1 MMSDYQVVGKIDQV
15 GPSTMQVITSTMQ
28 VVDLDGREIV
38 VANQDGSFF
47 AFSGRCTCVSHFASH
62 SGSEAGSFGHLS
74 EGKLEDGTV
83 ACPLHSTV
91 FDLRTGTPISGFG
104 EIPLNTY
111 EVQQQNGELRV
122 SIMSDTERRFWND
135 KTVAV
140 GS

>member
-1 MMSDYQVVGKIDQV
+1 M
-15 GPSTMQVITSTMQ
+15 
-28 VVDLDGREIV
+28 
-38 VANQDGSFF
+38 
-47 AFSGRCTCVSHFASH
+47 
-62 SGSEAGSFGHLS
+62 
-74 EGKLEDGTV
+74 EDGTV